1 MSDPDP
7 QACRATAMNLL
18 ARREHS
24 SKELRQKLISRHYDV
39 PVVDQALASLIQ
51 ERLLSDERFA
61 ESYVQY
67 RSNNG
72 FGPVRLRQELRERG
86 IEDELIGHN
95 LEGLEWQQLAA
106 ATRQKKFGAVM
117 PEDYQARAKQMRFL
131 QYRGFTTDQI
141 HRVLKSIDWE

>member
-1 MSDPDP
+1 
-7 QACRATAMNLL
+7 MNLL

-39 PVVDQALASLIQ
+39 PVVDETLVSLRQ
-51 ERLLSDERFA
+51 ERFLSDERFA

-106 ATRQKKFGAVM
+106 TIRQKKYGAVM

-141 HRVLKSIDWE
+141 HGVLKSIDWE

>member
-1 MSDPDP
+1 MSDLGP

-24 SKELRQKLISRHYDV
+24 SKELRQKLISRHYEEFI
-39 PVVDQALASLIQ
+39 VDEVLTTLVQ
-51 ERLLSDERFA
+51 ERLLSNERFA

-67 RSNNG
+67 RSNRG
-72 FGPVRLRQELRERG
+72 IGPVRLRQELRERG
-86 IEDELIGHN
+86 IEDELIECYLN
-95 LEGLEWQQLAA
+95 GLEWQQLAA
-106 ATRQKKFGAVM
+106 TTRRKKFGIVT

-141 HRVLKSIDWE
+141 HGVLKSIDWE